1 MTKFYNYIL
10 AIALFSL
17 RIPAIWYV
25 IILYLLFQV
34 FLFLPFNMVECAGI
48 NPDDVNSTAPDL
60 PKVNNC
66 PNAIYEIKDS
76 STVISEG
83 FKTVGN
89 SLSKLA
95 PALAGIGAGTGAAKI
110 LKTLPPAQR
119 AGSIVAA
126 GAFTGGV
133 TLASQVIAKF
143 PNVET
148 LSPGKFDTPGSE
160 APAAP
165 SNTLN
170 SETKQE
176 NVSSAPDFNVDSPFE
191 LEIGSLEEGLTLVI
205 IIFTIGALYAVFTV
219 LFNLWARSF
228 NLESRPFVTSRPKL
242 AKWVSYA
249 LIGHNWWSVLTLF
262 LAWLCL
268 LGILFT
274 SLYLYNLY

>member
-1 MTKFYNYIL
+1 MRFFKNHFL

-17 RIPAIWYV
+17 RISAIWYV
-25 IILYLLFQV
+25 IFIYCLFQGILV
-34 FLFLPFNMVECAGI
+34 YFQIPFSILPLSVVECAGI
-48 NPDDVNSTAPDL
+48 NPEDINSTVSNL
-60 PKVNNC
+60 PKIDNNS
-66 PNAIYEIKDS
+66 NAISEVKES

-83 FKTVGN
+83 LKTVGN
-89 SLSKLA
+89 SISKLA
-95 PALAGIGAGTGAAKI
+95 PALAGIGAGAGTAKI

-133 TLASQVIAKF
+133 TLVSQVIAKF
-143 PNVET
+143 PNVEA
-148 LSPGKFDTPGSE
+148 S
-160 APAAP
+160 

-170 SETKQE
+170 SKQE
-176 NVSSAPDFNVDSPFE
+176 NVSSPPDFNVNSPFE
-191 LEIGSLEEGLTLVI
+191 LEIGSLEEGLTLAI

-249 LIGHNWWSVLTLF
+249 LVGHSWWSILTLF

-274 SLYLYNLY
+274 SLYLYSLY

>member
-1 MTKFYNYIL
+1 MIC
-10 AIALFSL
+10 IG
-17 RIPAIWYV
+17 
-25 IILYLLFQV
+25 IIYFLNNFTINWLSFLLKT
-34 FLFLPFNMVECAGI
+34 VECSGDILGDI
-48 NPDDVNSTAPDL
+48 NS
-60 PKVNNC
+60 NC
-66 PNAIYEIKDS
+66 TVSNLSKIDKSPNAIKEINDS
-76 STVISEG
+76 SAVISEG
-83 FKTVGN
+83 LKTVGN
-89 SLSKLA
+89 SISKLA
-95 PALAGIGAGTGAAKI
+95 PALTGVGAATGAAKI

-126 GAFTGGV
+126 GAFTGGI
-133 TLASQVIAKF
+133 TLVSQVIAKF
-143 PNVET
+143 PNAKT
-148 LSPGKFDTPGSE
+148 
-160 APAAP
+160 P

-170 SETKQE
+170 SKTTQDT
-176 NVSSAPDFNVDSPFE
+176 VSSPDFNVNSPFE
-191 LEIGSLEEGLTLVI
+191 LEIGSLEEGLTLAI

-249 LIGHNWWSVLTLF
+249 QIGHSWWSILTLF